1 MRVGDFLPG
10 GEEYSSSCFGFLS
23 ASSLIHFWSISC
35 PACKSN
41 MPHLQKLRDGY
52 EARGL
57 RTVAIHMPRGEGE
70 LDEAKVRA
78 VADEI
83 GVTETLILDNDHRI
97 SEAFGVSAVPAYFLF
112 DVEGKLRRHALGNFG
127 VRMIG
132 EAVKRLFGD
141 TEPVDETGVA
151 T

>member
-1 MRVGDFLPG
+1 
-10 GEEYSSSCFGFLS
+10 
-23 ASSLIHFWSISC
+23 
-35 PACKSN
+35 